1 MEIRGP
7 HSNQPLQPQGPQ
19 GPGEA
24 APTGKT
30 GEKSFSE
37 VMGAGAAGAAP
48 ASGAAIPTAA
58 AYQPNFSR
66 LQSLIQSAAGKN
78 LSKQQVLE
86 SVVSQELSTQFGKHA
101 TPQLATAVTER
112 FQSDPQLSQLFNRI
126 YSAATKR

>member
-30 GEKSFSE
+30 GDKSFSE
-37 VMGAGAAGAAP
+37 VMGAGAAQTGGAAAP
-48 ASGAAIPTAA
+48 VPTAA

-66 LQSLIQSAAGKN
+66 LQSLILDAAGRN

-86 SVVSQELSTQFGKHA
+86 AVVGQELAAQFGKHA
-101 TPQLATAVTER
+101 TPQLANAVTER
-112 FQSDPQLSQLFNRI
+112 FQTDPQLSQLFNRL